1 MAKEKKSGSE
11 YGAKSIQVLEGL
23 DPVRKRPGM
32 YIGGTSTEGLHHLI
46 WEVVNNSIDEA
57 MAGYGNDILVQL
69 LPDNVISVRDYGR
82 GIPVEI
88 HPQTKKSTLE
98 TVLTVLHAGG
108 KFGGD
113 GYKISGGL
121 HGVGVSVVNA
131 LSAWTKVEVCRE
143 GKLWVQEFKK
153 GVSQGNVKAVGKSDR
168 TGTTI
173 IFKADSEIFPE
184 IKYSWTKILEYVR
197 QQAYLT
203 KGVKIVVEDR
213 REATTPE
220 EEYKVRQHGFYFDG
234 GIVSF
239 VKFLNRGKIVKNS
252 LPVYVEK
259 TVDEVAV
266 EISLQYTEGYKE
278 HLYSFANNIFTPE
291 GGMHVVGF
299 KMALTR
305 VLNDYAK
312 KNNLIKEKDGGMT
325 SEDLKEGLTAVVSVK
340 LRNPQFEGQTKS
352 KLGNAEVK
360 GIVSSITSE
369 GLVEFLEKNP
379 ADAKSMIDKCL
390 LTVRARIAARAAK
403 DAVLRKGALEGMTLP
418 GKLAD
423 CSTKDAA
430 ISELYIVEGDSAGG
444 CWEKNTKVALADGR
458 NISFIKLVAEDKQ
471 GKKNFCYTMKD
482 NGHIG
487 IAPILNPRRTKKN
500 ATVIKVIL
508 DNDEELICTPDH
520 LFRLVD
526 GTYIQARE
534 LTVKHSISP
543 LYKQLSKKEG
553 LRTLDGYELV
563 FDPKSKK
570 WVYTHVLSDMFNLEN
585 NVYVASDG
593 KHRHHI
599 DFNKLNNNPTNIQR
613 VSHDKH
619 MGIHH
624 SHLEHTLHRPDVK
637 IKSTEAKRTDEF
649 RTKARNKSL
658 EKKELFSAN
667 AKKQW
672 ENAEY
677 KKFMG
682 EKFLEFFKA
691 NLQYQEK
698 NNQLLNENQKN
709 YWSDEK
715 NRKKQS
721 EKVTQYFKKNPEQ
734 KEELSLLAKKQWQ
747 DRQLLDWRK
756 EKTSQQWTPE
766 FRIKRKNAYNETYL
780 QKALQVLHTV
790 YKSKNK
796 IDKTTYDE
804 IRKETND
811 KTLIKYETI
820 CQRFFGGSEKKLQE
834 AAVHFNHRIKSI
846 EKVSKKI
853 DVYDLEVQGTHNFAL
868 ASGIFVHNSAK
879 QGRNRMFQAILPLRG
894 KLVNVEKT
902 SLDKVV
908 KSDTLKPIIIALGT
922 GIGET
927 FDASRLRYGK
937 IIIMADADV
946 DGSHI
951 RVLLLTFFYR
961 YFEELITNGNIYIAV
976 PPLYRIQKGKD
987 IRWVYN
993 DDEKDKIVEEFRLKS
1008 VEKNADKKA
1017 AKASKAEAVS
1027 VVTASAEELAEYALT
1042 QAEIQEADGDV
1053 EKIAGV
1059 TIQRYKGLGEMNPQ
1073 QLWDTTM
1080 NPESRLM
1087 FKVEIED
1094 AQEADRIFDI
1104 LMGSDVEPRRRFI
1117 QTHAKSVKNLD
1128 V

>member
-1 MAKEKKSGSE
+1 MAKEKTKGSD

-57 MAGYGNDILVQL
+57 MAGWGDDILVQL
-69 LPDNVISVRDYGR
+69 LPDNVISVRDFGR

-143 GKLWVQEFKK
+143 GKLWMQEFK
-153 GVSQGNVKAVGKSDR
+153 QGIPQGSVKAIGKGDR
-168 TGTTI
+168 NGTTI

-184 IKYSWTKILEYVR
+184 IKYSWTKILDYVR

-213 REATTPE
+213 REVSKPE
-220 EEYKVRQHGFYFDG
+220 EEYKVRKHGFYFDG

-239 VKFLNRGKIVKNS
+239 VKFLNRGKVVKNTV
-252 LPVYVEK
+252 PVYVEK
-259 TVDEVAV
+259 TVEDVAV

-360 GIVSSITSE
+360 GLVSSVTSE
-369 GLVEFLEKNP
+369 GIVEFLEKNP

-423 CSTKDAA
+423 CSTKDVT

-444 CWEKNTKVALADGR
+444 
-458 NISFIKLVAEDKQ
+458 
-471 GKKNFCYTMKD
+471 
-482 NGHIG
+482 
-487 IAPILNPRRTKKN
+487 
-500 ATVIKVIL
+500 
-508 DNDEELICTPDH
+508 
-520 LFRLVD
+520 
-526 GTYIQARE
+526 
-534 LTVKHSISP
+534 
-543 LYKQLSKKEG
+543 
-553 LRTLDGYELV
+553 
-563 FDPKSKK
+563 
-570 WVYTHVLSDMFNLEN
+570 
-585 NVYVASDG
+585 
-593 KHRHHI
+593 
-599 DFNKLNNNPTNIQR
+599 
-613 VSHDKH
+613 
-619 MGIHH
+619 
-624 SHLEHTLHRPDVK
+624 
-637 IKSTEAKRTDEF
+637 
-649 RTKARNKSL
+649 
-658 EKKELFSAN
+658 
-667 AKKQW
+667 
-672 ENAEY
+672 
-677 KKFMG
+677 
-682 EKFLEFFKA
+682 
-691 NLQYQEK
+691 
-698 NNQLLNENQKN
+698 
-709 YWSDEK
+709 
-715 NRKKQS
+715 
-721 EKVTQYFKKNPEQ
+721 
-734 KEELSLLAKKQWQ
+734 
-747 DRQLLDWRK
+747 
-756 EKTSQQWTPE
+756 
-766 FRIKRKNAYNETYL
+766 
-780 QKALQVLHTV
+780 
-790 YKSKNK
+790 
-796 IDKTTYDE
+796 
-804 IRKETND
+804 
-811 KTLIKYETI
+811 
-820 CQRFFGGSEKKLQE
+820 
-834 AAVHFNHRIKSI
+834 
-846 EKVSKKI
+846 
-853 DVYDLEVQGTHNFAL
+853 
-868 ASGIFVHNSAK
+868 SAK
-879 QGRNRMFQAILPLRG
+879 QGRNRLFQAILPLRG

-993 DDEKDKIVEEFRLKS
+993 DEEKDKIVEEFRLKAL
-1008 VEKNADKKA
+1008 EKTADKKA
-1017 AKASKAEAVS
+1017 VKASKAEPVS
-1027 VVTASAEELAEYALT
+1027 VVTATAEELAEYALT
-1042 QAEIQEADGDV
+1042 QNDLEEAGGEV

-1059 TIQRYKGLGEMNPQ
+1059 AIQRYKGLGEMNPQ

-1087 FKVEIED
+1087 FQVKIAD
-1094 AQEADRIFDI
+1094 AEEADRIFDI